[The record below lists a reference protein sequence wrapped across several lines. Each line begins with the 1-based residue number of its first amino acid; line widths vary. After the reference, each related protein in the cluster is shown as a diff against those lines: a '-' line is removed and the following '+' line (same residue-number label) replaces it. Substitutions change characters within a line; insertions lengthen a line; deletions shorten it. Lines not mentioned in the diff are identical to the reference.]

1 MPSYTLNFVNTYI
14 LFLSIATRRNRR
26 NLSMT
31 SNRPY
36 QNLKN
41 GSHTLYDLFTKML
54 QGLLLLMPFHR
65 QSSVFLIMDWA
76 MKFLPISYRETQCD
90 WFGKKGKPW
99 HITFAI
105 SKANS
110 EEIEVCLMLKQ
121 Y

>member
-1 MPSYTLNFVNTYI
+1 
-14 LFLSIATRRNRR
+14 
-26 NLSMT
+26 MT

-36 QNLKN
+36 QKN
-41 GSHTLYDLFTKML
+41 GSHTLYDLFTKIAAKTAAVDAL
-54 QGLLLLMPFHR
+54 S

-99 HITFAI
+99 HITVAI